1 MSKPVNP
8 EVEEGQVKR
17 EEYQNRRPSNEA
29 NAFVVLVAVELD
41 ETGLAAWHEGIWYAN
56 LRPDIQLHVCHV
68 CPRVEG
74 ADAQSTLLDRQ
85 ERALREFLQ
94 PGLAANPQISERVH
108 RHLGLAD
115 PAAEV
120 LQLAT
125 DLEADLVMVGSHG
138 RRGVER
144 VLEPSVA
151 ERIVRDA
158 RCTVFVV
165 RTKDYEG
172 LEKSVAIEPEGESD
186 VRRTVST
193 HYAVRRPGAEAP
205 QWGGIE

>member
-1 MSKPVNP
+1 MSDTSQ
-8 EVEEGQVKR
+8 GGHVKR
-17 EEYQNRRPSNEA
+17 EEYENRRASNEA

-41 ETGLAAWHEGIWYAN
+41 ATGIAAWQEGIWYAN

-68 CPRVEG
+68 CPRVDG
-74 ADAQSTLLDRQ
+74 AEAQSALLDQQ
-85 ERALREFLQ
+85 ERRLREFLQ
-94 PGLAANPQISERVH
+94 PGLDANPQISERVH

-125 DLEADLVMVGSHG
+125 DLEADLVIVGSHG
-138 RRGVER
+138 RRGLGK

-151 ERIVRDA
+151 ERIVREA
-158 RCTVFVV
+158 HCTVFVV
-165 RTKDYEG
+165 KPKDYEG
-172 LEKSVAIEPEGESD
+172 LEKSAAVEPEGEGD
-186 VRRTVST
+186 VRRTAST
-193 HYAVRRPGAEAP
+193 HYAIRRSGTAAP